1 MAPAPGQLVPV
12 PPSLGG
18 TIGDVGMRLLLLGCS
33 GFVGR
38 ELVPFLLELGH
49 SITLVSRRS
58 QPFPALASDR
68 LQCLKLDP
76 ADPASWQQDALRQAL
91 AAAEGVVNL
100 AGEPIADRR
109 WTAEHLERLV
119 TSRVRTTELLVEA
132 MALLPQPP
140 SVLVNG
146 SAVGYYGTSADERF
160 GEAAA
165 AGADVLG
172 QLCLRWE
179 AAARAV
185 PSATRLVILRIGIVL
200 GPDGGAL
207 GKMLPVF
214 RAGFGGPVGSGRQWM
229 SWIHRHDL
237 CRLIANA
244 LEDSAYGGVYNAVA
258 PEPARMADFAAA
270 LGRSLGRPSLLPVP
284 GAILKLLLGDG
295 AQVVLEGQQVLP
307 ERLAAQGFRY
317 QYPDLSAA
325 LGAATSPG
333 LR

>member
-1 MAPAPGQLVPV
+1 
-12 PPSLGG
+12 
-18 TIGDVGMRLLLLGCS
+18 MRLLLLGCS

-68 LQCLKLDP
+68 LQCLKHDP

-91 AAAEGVVNL
+91 AAAQGVVNL

-119 TSRVRTTELLVEA
+119 NSRVRTTELLVAA
-132 MALLPQPP
+132 MALLPHPP

-146 SAVGYYGTSADERF
+146 SAVGYYGTSADGRF
-160 GEAAA
+160 GEASA
-165 AGADVLG
+165 AGDDVLG

-179 AAARAV
+179 AAASGV

-244 LEDSAYGGVYNAVA
+244 LEDAAYGGIYNAVA

-284 GAILKLLLGDG
+284 GALLKLLLGDG

-325 LGAATSPG
+325 LAAATSPG